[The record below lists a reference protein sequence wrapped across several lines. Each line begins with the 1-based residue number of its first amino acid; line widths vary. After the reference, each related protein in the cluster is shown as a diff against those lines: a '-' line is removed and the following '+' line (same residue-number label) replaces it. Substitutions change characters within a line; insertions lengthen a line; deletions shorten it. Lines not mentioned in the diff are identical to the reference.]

1 MKKTTKEN
9 IIISQAIEEAIGIT
23 LSNEEFSL
31 GKWGEVDNWCNLSYD
46 TLILLECEKGQKHPN
61 TNILKLYPYLEEIP
75 KVNVMLIHY
84 FFPENKAPQNRV
96 ALCHFLGDKLEA
108 EFGIRFQYIHLKCQ
122 QDYIGKELLKHNRR
136 LMQMLPTR

>member
-23 LSNEEFSL
+23 FSNEEFSL

-61 TNILKLYPYLEEIP
+61 TNILKLYPYLDEFP

-108 EFGIRFQYIHLKCQ
+108 EFGIRFQYIHLKCP